1 MLLYLIFGFAFAQQ
15 TDLCNGNSCL
25 TTENREVVTGYDN
38 NGDPITISFTETI
51 IKPEISDLFSDK
63 FRCFLDSAGAYD
75 DWSEAF
81 YGTNMN
87 AAECCKDE
95 NGQSK
100 RCNAN
105 GEPTNQACERTTRQY
120 YYCCGYMANGR
131 RQCDRIEEW
140 KKVGDSHFTLCD
152 TNYATA
158 VSEGTTANPKLRRDL
173 CCENDEFNDC
183 NLCKSFVV
191 WDFTVD
197 EDSHGGDIT
206 MEKEYKN
213 NMDTDGSAKYS
224 KDSPPP
230 QDAMKDSDNTNA
242 GKIFM
247 QNDWRDLYY
256 GQSLRQVERN
266 GKIIDYP
273 EYAYDN
279 LIHPAGFARATLRE
293 FNDPPVCVYVPN
305 VGGRVIEVKVEPEES
320 GSQVCVDDL
329 HEDSLERNAPGV
341 TQACDDSRL
350 QTCFPDANT
359 SEESAGFAFL
369 ISCAE
374 SCADSDLDLWFRVRS
389 SINRWVDN
397 GKYVEGQGEVAPG
410 SDQTE
415 TATEMWCMWGN
426 ADMRDEN
433 GDSTLPVDFPGFN
446 DLDGNFAKWDIYASD
461 LAPPEDPQVRPV
473 RSNALALS
481 VGILLSMVALLF

>member
-1 MLLYLIFGFAFAQQ
+1 MLLSAARMKMDNQKGVMRMENQRTKLAKGQP
-15 TDLCNGNSCL
+15 DS
-25 TTENREVVTGYDN
+25 TTTAVVTWQMDADN
-38 NGDPITISFTETI
+38 VIALKNGRKLETATSLFATPITRLQYLKLMAPDRSF
-51 IKPEISDLFSDK
+51 
-63 FRCFLDSAGAYD
+63 
-75 DWSEAF
+75 
-81 YGTNMN
+81 
-87 AAECCKDE
+87 AA
-95 NGQSK
+95 
-100 RCNAN
+100 
-105 GEPTNQACERTTRQY
+105 T
-120 YYCCGYMANGR
+120 
-131 RQCDRIEEW
+131 
-140 KKVGDSHFTLCD
+140 F
-152 TNYATA
+152 
-158 VSEGTTANPKLRRDL
+158 
-173 CCENDEFNDC
+173 CCENNEFNDC

-397 GKYVEGQGEVAPG
+397 GKYVEGQGEVAP
-410 SDQTE
+410 T
-415 TATEMWCMWGN
+415 
-426 ADMRDEN
+426 
-433 GDSTLPVDFPGFN
+433 
-446 DLDGNFAKWDIYASD
+446 
-461 LAPPEDPQVRPV
+461 
-473 RSNALALS
+473 
-481 VGILLSMVALLF
+481 